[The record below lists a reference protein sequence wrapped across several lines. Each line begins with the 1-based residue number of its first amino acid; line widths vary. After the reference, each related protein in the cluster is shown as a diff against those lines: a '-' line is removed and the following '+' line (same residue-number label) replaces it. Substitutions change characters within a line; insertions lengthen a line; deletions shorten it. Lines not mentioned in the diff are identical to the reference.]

1 MRALIMVLVR
11 LVQSPTCVLSDIFPF
26 HACAE
31 SGRAIRAALPN
42 RNNGASL
49 WAELRS
55 EVGNG
60 AGKPES
66 GLGWCAP
73 PLSGRSGPES
83 CRAFNDLGRR
93 ASCAYVQ
100 GGSSEL
106 EPTSDVAS
114 GYSRR
119 EWTPRHVDTEIAEIA
134 SSVRMLILWLVV
146 VCYTAAAAVVTSSR
160 WLMNRSETM

>member
-1 MRALIMVLVR
+1 MTSSSRSLAGCMRALIMVLVR
-11 LVQSPTCVLSDIFPF
+11 LVQSPTYDLAVIFPF

-49 WAELRS
+49 WAELLS

-60 AGKPES
+60 ARKPES
-66 GLGWCAP
+66 GLGWCAL

-83 CRAFNDLGRR
+83 CRAFNDLGRLP
-93 ASCAYVQ
+93 SCATYQ

-106 EPTSDVAS
+106 EPTSNVARGS
-114 GYSRR
+114 SRR
-119 EWTPRHVDTEIAEIA
+119 EWLACG
-134 SSVRMLILWLVV
+134 VV
-146 VCYTAAAAVVTSSR
+146 VGQAVHSWFFTDKS
-160 WLMNRSETM
+160 LA